1 MGLHRDSLRIEGQVR
16 FLFGIWANYRAVF
29 KAKLKRIKAILKF
42 FKGILK

>member
-1 MGLHRDSLRIEGQVR
+1 MGLHREIFRDEGQVR
-16 FLFGIWANYRAVF
+16 FLFNIMANYRAVF